1 MHQSTLVISPFLFL
15 LLITNVFGATSVTFQ
30 NTSMISHPAPLNASA
45 SASPNPVMVNQQVS
59 FSCAATG
66 GIQPYSYSWTFG
78 DGTSGT
84 VQNPTHTYTTL
95 GPMNAT
101 CTVTDQIGTSANDS
115 TTVIVGP

>member
-30 NTSMISHPAPLNASA
+30 NTSIISHPAPLNASA
-45 SASPNPVMVNQQVS
+45 SANPNPAMVNQQVS

-78 DGTSGT
+78 DGSSGT
-84 VQNPTHTYTTL
+84 GPNPTHSYATVGT
-95 GPMNAT
+95 MVAT
-101 CTVTDQIGTSANDS
+101 CTVMDQIGTSAN
-115 TTVIVGP
+115 G

>member
-1 MHQSTLVISPFLFL
+1 MRLSTTLISPFLFL
-15 LLITNVFGATSVTFQ
+15 LLITNVFGATSVSFQ
-30 NTSMISHPAPLNASA
+30 NTTTINPPPPLRASA
-45 SASPNPVMVNQQVS
+45 SASPNPAKVNQPAS

-95 GPMNAT
+95 GPMIAT